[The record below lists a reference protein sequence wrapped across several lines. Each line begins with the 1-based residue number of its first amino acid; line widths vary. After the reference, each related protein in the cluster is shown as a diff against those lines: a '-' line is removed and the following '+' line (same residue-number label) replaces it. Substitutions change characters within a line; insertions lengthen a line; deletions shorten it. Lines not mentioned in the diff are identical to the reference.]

1 MRSVLLV
8 AAIALMSGA
17 ALATAQVNDNLPLSF
32 HCGEAFITIHRTH
45 IFNGTKTQEAN
56 GFLTIRKAEVDYV
69 NLWTANGTTHVHIGL
84 KGQEEKPTF
93 VPKAFHRSIVEC
105 LN

>member
-45 IFNGTKTQEAN
+45 IFNEHHPAVGM
-56 GFLTIRKAEVDYV
+56 GRRRD
-69 NLWTANGTTHVHIGL
+69 G
-84 KGQEEKPTF
+84 
-93 VPKAFHRSIVEC
+93 R
-105 LN
+105 

>member
-32 HCGEAFITIHRTH
+32 HCGEAFITIHRTVTV
-45 IFNGTKTQEAN
+45 IELVR
-56 GFLTIRKAEVDYV
+56 LTAKA
-69 NLWTANGTTHVHIGL
+69 
-84 KGQEEKPTF
+84 
-93 VPKAFHRSIVEC
+93 RS
-105 LN
+105 